1 MSAANIADSSA
12 AAMVGLSLVD
22 NSLTEAGELIVL
34 NNPLG
39 VPVHVAGLDDDQQ
52 AGEARTVLNRGS
64 FDVVL
69 LAEDAAAPAK
79 NRFTAEKTIGPGEKA
94 FIFYNGLRW
103 EPYTEV

>member
-39 VPVHVAGLDDDQQ
+39 VPVHVAG
-52 AGEARTVLNRGS
+52 TVLNRGS